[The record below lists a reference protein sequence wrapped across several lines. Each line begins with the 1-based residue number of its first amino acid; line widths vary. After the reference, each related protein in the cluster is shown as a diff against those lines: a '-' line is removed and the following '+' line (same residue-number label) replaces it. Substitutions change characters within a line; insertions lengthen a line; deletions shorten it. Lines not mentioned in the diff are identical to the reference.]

1 MCKRKVI
8 LLTAMICIIA
18 ILAAGGTLA
27 YFVAEETAYNVITT
41 AVLVMELREETSDG
55 RPWPEEGMHQ
65 LVPGSTVDKIVTMAN
80 TGGVEFYVRA
90 SVDTAVTSGNGA
102 PLPFEHITLNY
113 NTSDW
118 TEKDGFY
125 YYNHPLLPGQETAP
139 LFTSVAFSTAMGNEY
154 MNARLEISVNAQA
167 VQSKHNAADALS
179 ANGWPD
185 PDKDGD
191 QT

>member
-1 MCKRKVI
+1 MCKRKV
-8 LLTAMICIIA
+8 LLLAAAICMIA

-41 AVLVMELREETSDG
+41 AVLAMELREETSNG
-55 RPWPEEGMHQ
+55 QPWPEEGIHQ

-80 TGGVEFYVRA
+80 TGGVDFYVRA
-90 SVDTAVTSGNGA
+90 SVGTAVTSGTGD
-102 PLPFEHITLNY
+102 PLPFEHITLDY

-118 TEKDGFY
+118 TEKDGYFY
-125 YYNHPLLPGQETAP
+125 YKQALLPGKETAP
-139 LFTSVAFSTAMGNEY
+139 LFTTVAFSTAMGNEY
-154 MNARLEISVNAQA
+154 MNARLEIGVNAQA
-167 VQSKHNAADALS
+167 VQSKNNAEDALS
-179 ANGWPD
+179 ATGWPE